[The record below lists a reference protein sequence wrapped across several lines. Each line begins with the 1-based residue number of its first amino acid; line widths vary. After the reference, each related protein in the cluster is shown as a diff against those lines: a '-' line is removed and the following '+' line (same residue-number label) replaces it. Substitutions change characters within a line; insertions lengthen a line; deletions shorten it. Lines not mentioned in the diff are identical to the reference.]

1 MRNIALFRL
10 SFWLSAIRYTALQ
23 LILAILFAVIGYAES
38 GHSQG
43 ILDREVTLNIKEKKL
58 EYVLNKIEDQTKVM
72 FVFSPKLIQS
82 NRLVTIN
89 KSKEKLSAVLDEL
102 ARYLNLEYEVVG
114 DKVILKRQLPDKA
127 GVDVIMSPEFTPAP
141 ITGKITNSKGEPLS
155 GVSIVVKDKPGGTS
169 TNANGIFTIDANEGD
184 VLIISIIGFKSRE
197 VTIGSQHEISI
208 SLEEAVAELTTV
220 VVGSRSLRA
229 RTNVE
234 SPVPVDVISS
244 KDLLATGQ
252 IEPAQQIQFTA
263 PSFVSNRQTI
273 ADGTDHIDPAS
284 LRGLGPDQVLVLVN
298 GKRRYNTALVNIN
311 GTVGKGSVGTDL
323 NSIPAN
329 SIERIEVL
337 RDGAASQ
344 YGSDAIAGV
353 INVVLKKKTGTQVF
367 AHAGQQYEGDGANLQ
382 LGINEGLKLGKKGG
396 VLNLTAEIR
405 HRQPTNRAGEYLGTV
420 FNTNASQDS
429 IEIAQNG
436 GWDRKNNMHIG
447 NSKQL
452 NAYGEANLDLPISGN
467 TRFYATGMYSFRKG
481 KAAGFY
487 RYPKQTTQ
495 VVAQLYPRGFLPNI
509 ESEINDQS
517 LLAGIKGKTKTA
529 WNWDVSSVYGGN
541 QFRFDVSNSNNAS
554 MGTSSP
560 TEFYCGKLAFRQ
572 STTNVDFSKDFG
584 SKLNLTSFNVAV
596 GAEMRF
602 DMFKITAGQEES
614 WRNYDPNSGK
624 VGGAQVFPGYQPDN
638 EVDETRSVISTYVDV
653 ESDITEKFLVNVA
666 GRFEHY
672 SDFGNALAGKLALR
686 YKIIDALSIR
696 GAISNGFRAPSIHQY
711 YFNNTSTQFQIVG
724 GTLSPSNTLTVRNN
738 DSIAKALGIPELK
751 EETSVNYSLGITSK
765 PGRNV
770 SLTVDAYRIDIN
782 NRILLAGP
790 FRRTAGSIVETVL
803 NNAGISSDVQVVQAF
818 SNIIDTKTQGID
830 VILSVSPQISK
841 GNLDLTLAANFNE
854 TKIKEV
860 KGTESIP
867 ATQDANGNY
876 FFFDRA
882 EQSRV
887 ELANP
892 QHKIS
897 AAANYQYK
905 KIGAMLRATRFGKV
919 SSWNTN
925 PQLDE
930 TYEAKIITDA
940 SVSYNIMPQVRVTIG
955 ANNLFDVYPDK
966 LKWFRDGNGDKTNIY
981 YSNTS
986 DGRFVYSRN
995 ATQFGMNGGY
1005 YYISLSANF

>member
-1 MRNIALFRL
+1 MRNIPLLTFITAMLFC
-10 SFWLSAIRYTALQ
+10 
-23 LILAILFAVIGYAES
+23 VIGYAAP
-38 GHSQG
+38 GHTQG
-43 ILDREVTLNIKEKKL
+43 VLDREVTLDIKEKKL
-58 EYVLNKIEDQTKVM
+58 AYVLTKIEEQTKVM

-82 NRLVTIN
+82 NRLVTIS
-89 KSKEKLSAVLDEL
+89 KSKEKLSVVLDDL
-102 ARYLNLEYEVVG
+102 SKQMNIEYEVAG
-114 DKVILKRQLPDKA
+114 DKVILKRQLTDKA
-127 GVDVIMSPEFTPAP
+127 GEETEASPELAFVP
-141 ITGKITNSKGEPLS
+141 ITGKVTNAKGEPLS
-155 GVSIVVKDKPGGTS
+155 GVSIVVKNKAGGTS
-169 TNANGIFTIDANEGD
+169 TNTNGAFTIDANEGD
-184 VLIISIIGFKSRE
+184 VLVLSIIGFKTKE
-197 VTIGSQHEISI
+197 VTVGSQHELSI
-208 SLEEAVAELTTV
+208 SLDEAVAELTTV
-220 VVGSRSLRA
+220 VVGSRSLRP

-252 IEPAQQIQFTA
+252 IEPTQQIQFTA
-263 PSFVSNRQTI
+263 PSFVSNRQTV

-323 NSIPAN
+323 NSIPGS

-367 AHAGQQYEGDGANLQ
+367 AHAGAQYEGDGASVQ
-382 LGINEGLKLGKKGG
+382 LGINQGFKVGKG
-396 VLNLTAEIR
+396 VLNITGEIR
-405 HRQPTNRAGEYLGTV
+405 HRQPTNRAGDYLGTV
-420 FNTNASQDS
+420 YNTNVTQD
-429 IEIAQNG
+429 EQLIAQNG
-436 GWDRKNNMHIG
+436 GWDRKNNMYIG

-452 NAYGEANLDLPISGN
+452 NAYGEANLELPVSTN
-467 TRFYATGMYSFRKG
+467 TKFYATGMYSYRKG

-487 RYPKQTTQ
+487 RYPKQAPSQ
-495 VVAQLYPRGFLPNI
+495 VVLDLYPRGFLPYI
-509 ESEINDQS
+509 GSDITDRS
-517 LLAGIKGKTKTA
+517 LLAGIKGKTANA
-529 WNWDVSSVYGGN
+529 WNWDVSSVFGGN
-541 QFRFDVSNSNNAS
+541 QFSFEVTNSNNAS
-554 MGTSSP
+554 MGINSP
-560 TEFYCGKLAFRQ
+560 TEFECGKLRFQQ

-584 SKLNLTSFNVAV
+584 SQLKLSSFNVAL
-596 GAEMRF
+596 GAEFRL
-602 DMFKITAGQEES
+602 DMYKITAGQEES
-614 WRNYDPNSGK
+614 WRNYDATK
-624 VGGAQVFPGYQPDN
+624 AGGAQVFPGFQPDN
-638 EVDETRSVISTYVDV
+638 AVDENRNVMSTYVDI

-711 YFNNTSTQFQIVG
+711 YFNNVSTQFQLVG
-724 GTLSPSNTLTVRNN
+724 GSLTASNTLTVRNS
-738 DSIAKALGIPELK
+738 DRIAKALGIPDLK
-751 EETSVNYSLGITSK
+751 EETSVNYSLGITAK

-770 SLTVDAYRIDIN
+770 SLTIDAYRIDIKD
-782 NRILLAGP
+782 RILYAGP
-790 FRRTAGSIVETVL
+790 FRRTAGSIVDSVL
-803 NNAGISSDVQVVQAF
+803 DAANISNDVQVVQAF
-818 SNIIDTKTQGID
+818 SNFVDTKTQGID
-830 VILSVSPQISK
+830 VILSFSPQVGK
-841 GNLDLTLAANFNE
+841 GNLDLTLAANVNE
-854 TKIKEV
+854 TKIKKI
-860 KGTESIP
+860 KGTNNIP
-867 ATQDANGNY
+867 AVPDANGNY

-892 QHKIS
+892 KNKVALS
-897 AAANYQYK
+897 ANYQIK
-905 KIGAMLRATRFGKV
+905 KFGIMARATRFGKV

-930 TYEAKIITDA
+930 TYEAKVVTDA
-940 SVSYNIMPQVRVTIG
+940 SISYQLIPQVRVTIG

-966 LKWFRDGNGDKTNIY
+966 LKWFREGNGDKSNTY
-981 YSNTS
+981 YANTS

-1005 YYISLSANF
+1005 YYISLSASF

>member
-1 MRNIALFRL
+1 MRNIPLLRL
-10 SFWLSAIRYTALQ
+10 SFWLNTIKYTALQ
-23 LILAILFAVIGYAES
+23 LALAMSFTVTGYAEP
-38 GHSQG
+38 GHTQG
-43 ILDREVTLNIKEKKL
+43 VLDREVTLNIKEKKL
-58 EYVLNKIEDQTKVM
+58 EYVLTKIEEQTKVM

-82 NRLVTIN
+82 NRLVSIT
-89 KSKEKLSAVLDEL
+89 KSKEKLSVVLDEL
-102 ARYLNLEYEVVG
+102 AGQLNLEYEVIG
-114 DKVILKRQLPDKA
+114 DKVILKRQLA
-127 GVDVIMSPEFTPAP
+127 GNAGIIPAAMQEWAPVP
-141 ITGKITNSKGEPLS
+141 ITGKITNAKGEPLP
-155 GVSIVVKDKPGGTS
+155 GVSIVVKGKPAGTS
-169 TNANGIFTIDANEGD
+169 TNANGIFTIDANDGD
-184 VLIISIIGFKSRE
+184 ILIISIIGYKTKE
-197 VTIGSQHEISI
+197 VTVGSQREFSI

-220 VVGSRSLRA
+220 VVGSRSLRP
-229 RTNVE
+229 RTNIE

-252 IEPAQQIQFTA
+252 IEPTQQIQFTA

-367 AHAGQQYEGDGANLQ
+367 AHAGQQYEGDGASLQ
-382 LGINEGLKLGKKGG
+382 LGLNHGFKLGKG
-396 VLNLTAEIR
+396 VLNITGEVR
-405 HRQPTNRAGEYLGTV
+405 HREPTNRAGEFLGTV
-420 FNTNASQDS
+420 YTSNVAQD
-429 IEIAQNG
+429 EQLIAQNG
-436 GWDRKNNMHIG
+436 GWDRKNNMFIG
-447 NSKQL
+447 NSKQQ
-452 NAYGEANLDLPISGN
+452 NAYLEANMELPLSGN
-467 TRFYATGMYSFRKG
+467 TKFYATGMGSFRKG

-487 RYPKQTTQ
+487 RYPKQTSQ

-509 ESEINDQS
+509 GSEIIDRS
-517 LLAGIKGKTKTA
+517 ILAGVRGKTANA

-541 QFRFDVSNSNNAS
+541 QFSFEVTNSNNAS
-554 MGTSSP
+554 MGANSP
-560 TEFYCGKLAFRQ
+560 TEFDCGKLGFSQ

-584 SKLNLTSFNVAV
+584 AQLKLSSFNVAV

-602 DMFKITAGQEES
+602 DMFRIEAGQEES

-624 VGGAQVFPGYQPDN
+624 VGGAQVFPGYQPSN
-638 EVDETRSVISTYVDV
+638 EVDESRSVVSTYVDV

-686 YKIIDALSIR
+686 YKILDALAIR

-711 YFNNTSTQFQIVG
+711 YFNNTSTQFQIIG

-738 DSIAKALGIPELK
+738 DPIAKALGIPDLK
-751 EETSVNYSLGITSK
+751 EETSVNYSIGITSK
-765 PGRNV
+765 PARNV
-770 SLTVDAYRIDIN
+770 SLTIDAYRIDIKD
-782 NRILLAGP
+782 RILLAGP
-790 FRRTAGSIVETVL
+790 FRRTPGSIVDQVL
-803 NNAGISSDVQVVQAF
+803 DANNISDDVQVVQAF
-818 SNIIDTKTQGID
+818 ANFIDTKTQGID
-830 VILSVSPQISK
+830 VILSVSPQVGK
-841 GNLDLTLAANFNE
+841 GSLDLTLAANVNE

-860 KGTESIP
+860 KGTNNIP
-867 ATQDANGNY
+867 AVPDAAGNY
-876 FFFDRA
+876 FYFDRA

-892 QHKIS
+892 RNKVSI
-897 AAANYQYK
+897 AANYQFK
-905 KIGAMLRATRFGKV
+905 KFGAMARATRFGKV
-919 SSWNTN
+919 SSWNLN

-930 TYEAKIITDA
+930 TYEAKVVTDA
-940 SVSYNIMPQVRVTIG
+940 SVSYNILPQVRVTIG

-966 LKWFRDGNGDKTNIY
+966 LKWFREGNGDKANPY
-981 YSNTS
+981 YANTS

-1005 YYISLSANF
+1005 YYISLSASF

>member
-1 MRNIALFRL
+1 MRNIALLR
-10 SFWLSAIRYTALQ
+10 SPFWLSAMKYAVLQ
-23 LILAILFAVIGYAES
+23 LILAVLFAVIGYAAP

-43 ILDREVTLNIKEKKL
+43 VLDREVTLNIKEKKL
-58 EYVLNKIEDQTKVM
+58 EYVLSKIEEQTKVV

-82 NRLVTIN
+82 HRLVTIS
-89 KSKEKLSAVLDEL
+89 KSKEKLSVILDEL
-102 ARYLNLEYEVVG
+102 TGYLNLDYEVVG
-114 DKVILKRQLPDKA
+114 DKVILKRQHADNA
-127 GVDVIMSPEFTPAP
+127 SVEPEAAPAFTPVP
-141 ITGKITNSKGEPLS
+141 ITGKITNAKGEPLS
-155 GVSIVVKDKPGGTS
+155 GVSIVVKDKAGGTS
-169 TNANGIFTIDANEGD
+169 TNANGVFTIDANEGD

-197 VTIGSQHEISI
+197 ITIGSQHELNISM
-208 SLEEAVAELTTV
+208 EEAVAELTTV
-220 VVGSRSLRA
+220 MVGSRSLRP

-323 NSIPAN
+323 NSIPAS

-367 AHAGQQYEGDGANLQ
+367 THAGQQYAGDGANLQ
-382 LGINEGLKLGKKGG
+382 LGVNHGLKLGKG

-405 HRQPTNRAGEYLGTV
+405 RREPTNRAGEFLGTV
-420 FNTNASQDS
+420 FSNNASQDS
-429 IEIAQNG
+429 ALIAQNG
-436 GWDRKNNMHIG
+436 GWDRKNNMYIG

-452 NAYGEANLDLPISGN
+452 NAYAEANLELPISAN
-467 TRFYATGMYSFRKG
+467 TKFYATGMYSFRKG

-495 VVAQLYPRGFLPNI
+495 VVAQLYPRGFLPYI
-509 ESEINDQS
+509 ESEINDHS
-517 LLAGIKGKTKTA
+517 LLAGIKGKTASA

-554 MGTSSP
+554 MGVNSP
-560 TEFYCGKLAFRQ
+560 TDFYCGKLAFRQ
-572 STTNVDFSKDFG
+572 STTNVDFSKDLG
-584 SKLNLTSFNVAV
+584 SKLNLSSFNVAI
-596 GAEMRF
+596 GAEARF
-602 DMFKITAGQEES
+602 DMFKITPGQEES

-624 VGGAQVFPGYQPDN
+624 VGGAQVFPGYQPSN
-638 EVDETRSVISTYVDV
+638 AVDETRSVVSTYVDV

-686 YKIIDALSIR
+686 YKLLDALSIR

-724 GTLSPSNTLTVRNN
+724 GSLSPSNTLTVRNN
-738 DSIAKALGIPELK
+738 DPIAKALGIPDLK

-770 SLTVDAYRIDIN
+770 SLTIDAYRIDIR

-790 FRRTAGSIVETVL
+790 FRRSNPAVGPVL
-803 NNAGISSDVQVVQAF
+803 NNAGIPPDVQVVQAF
-818 SNIIDTKTQGID
+818 SNIIDTKTQGLD
-830 VILSVSPQISK
+830 VILSVSPQVGK

-854 TKIKEV
+854 TTIKKV
-860 KGTESIP
+860 KGTENIP
-867 ATQDANGNY
+867 AVPDSLGNY

-892 QHKIS
+892 KNKIS
-897 AAANYQYK
+897 ASANYQYN
-905 KIGAMLRATRFGKV
+905 KIGAMIRATRFGAV
-919 SSWNTN
+919 SSWNIN

-940 SVSYNIMPQVRVTIG
+940 SVSYSVHPRVRVTIG

-966 LKWFRDGNGDKTNIY
+966 LKWFRDGKGDKGNIY

>member
-1 MRNIALFRL
+1 MRNIALFKS
-10 SFWLSAIRYTALQ
+10 SFWLGAMKFTIPQ
-23 LILAILFAVIGYAES
+23 LILAVLFAVIGHAAP
-38 GHSQG
+38 GHSQNV
-43 ILDREVTLNIKEKKL
+43 LDREVTLDIKEKKL
-58 EYVLNKIEDQTKVM
+58 EYVLNKIEEQTKVM

-82 NRLVTIN
+82 NRLVTIS
-89 KSKEKLSAVLDEL
+89 KSKEKLSVVLNEL
-102 ARYLNLEYEVVG
+102 AGILHLEYEVAG
-114 DKVILKRQLPDKA
+114 DKVILKRQLTDKA
-127 GVDVIMSPEFTPAP
+127 SAEQEQTREFTPVP
-141 ITGKITNSKGEPLS
+141 ITGKITNAKGEPLS
-155 GVSIVVKDKPGGTS
+155 GVSIVVKGKAGGTS
-169 TNANGIFTIDANEGD
+169 TNANGVFTIEANEGD
-184 VLIISIIGFKSRE
+184 VLIITIIGFKSKE
-197 VTIGSQHEISI
+197 VTVGSQHELNIFMEDAI
-208 SLEEAVAELTTV
+208 AELTTV
-220 VVGSRSLRA
+220 VVGSRSLRP

-382 LGINEGLKLGKKGG
+382 LGINQGFKLGKKGG

-405 HRQPTNRAGEYLGTV
+405 RRQPTNRAGEYLGTV
-420 FNTNASQDS
+420 FANSASQDS
-429 IEIAQNG
+429 ALIAQNG
-436 GWDRKNNMHIG
+436 GWDRKNNMYIG

-452 NAYGEANLDLPISGN
+452 NAYGEANLELPISGN
-467 TRFYATGMYSFRKG
+467 TKFYAMGMYSYRKG

-495 VVAQLYPRGFLPNI
+495 VVTQLYPRGFLPYI
-509 ESEINDQS
+509 ESEINDGS
-517 LLAGIKGKTKTA
+517 IMAGIKGKTAGA
-529 WNWDVSSVYGGN
+529 WNWDISSVYGGN
-541 QFRFDVSNSNNAS
+541 QFRFDVTNSNNAS
-554 MGTSSP
+554 MGTASP

-572 STTNVDFSKDFG
+572 NTTNVDFSKDFG
-584 SKLNLTSFNVAV
+584 SKLNLPSFNVAI
-596 GAEMRF
+596 GAEARF
-602 DMFKITAGQEES
+602 DMFKITPGQEES
-614 WRNYDPNSGK
+614 WRNYDSTK
-624 VGGAQVFPGYQPDN
+624 AGGAQVFPGYQPAN
-638 EVDETRSVISTYVDV
+638 AVDETRSVLSTYVDI
-653 ESDITEKFLVNVA
+653 ESDITEKLLVNVA

-686 YKIIDALSIR
+686 YKILDALSIR

-711 YFNNTSTQFQIVG
+711 YFNNTSTQFQLVG

-738 DSIAKALGIPELK
+738 DPIAKALGIPELK
-751 EETSVNYSLGITSK
+751 EETSVNYSLGITAK

-770 SLTVDAYRIDIN
+770 SLTIDAYRIDIN

-790 FRRTAGSIVETVL
+790 FRRTNPTVGPIL
-803 NNAGISSDVQVVQAF
+803 NAAGISSDVQVVQAF
-818 SNIIDTKTQGID
+818 SNIINTKTQGID
-830 VILSVSPQISK
+830 VILSVSPQVEK
-841 GNLDLTLAANFNE
+841 GNLDLTLAANVNE
-854 TKIKEV
+854 TKIKKV
-860 KGTESIP
+860 KGTENIP
-867 ATQDANGNY
+867 AVPDSLGNY

-892 QHKIS
+892 KNKIS
-897 AAANYQYK
+897 VAANYQYK
-905 KIGAMLRATRFGKV
+905 KIGFMVRLTRFGKV

-930 TYEAKIITDA
+930 TYGAKIITDA
-940 SVSYNIMPQVRVTIG
+940 SFSYSILPQVRVTIG
-955 ANNLFDVYPDK
+955 ANNAFDVYPDK
-966 LKWFRDGNGDKTNIY
+966 LKWFRDGKKDKANPY

-1005 YYISLSANF
+1005 YYISLSASF

>member
-1 MRNIALFRL
+1 MRNIPLLRL
-10 SFWLSAIRYTALQ
+10 SFWLRTIKYTALQ
-23 LILAILFAVIGYAES
+23 LVLAVIFAVTGYAEP
-38 GHSQG
+38 GHSQSV
-43 ILDREVTLNIKEKKL
+43 LDREVTLNIKEKKL
-58 EYVLNKIEDQTKVM
+58 EYVLTKIEEQTKVM

-82 NRLVTIN
+82 NRLVSIT
-89 KSKEKLSAVLDEL
+89 KSKEKLSVVLDEL
-102 ARYLNLEYEVVG
+102 SGQLNLDYEVIG
-114 DKVILKRQLPDKA
+114 DKVILKRQLADKA
-127 GVDVIMSPEFTPAP
+127 GITTVAMHELAPVP
-141 ITGKITNSKGEPLS
+141 ITGKITNAKGEPLS
-155 GVSIVVKDKPGGTS
+155 GVSIVVKDKGGGTS
-169 TNANGIFTIDANEGD
+169 TNANGVFTIDANDGD
-184 VLIISIIGFKSRE
+184 VLVISIIGFKTKE
-197 VTIGSQHEISI
+197 VTVGSQRELSI
-208 SLEEAVAELTTV
+208 SLEETVAELTTV
-220 VVGSRSLRA
+220 VVGSRSLRP

-252 IEPAQQIQFTA
+252 IEPTQQIQFTA

-273 ADGTDHIDPAS
+273 ADGTDHVDPAS

-367 AHAGQQYEGDGANLQ
+367 AHAGQQYAGDGASLQFGLNHGFQ
-382 LGINEGLKLGKKGG
+382 LGKG
-396 VLNLTAEIR
+396 VLNITGEIR

-420 FNTNASQDS
+420 FSTNATEDEQR
-429 IEIAQNG
+429 IAQNG

-452 NAYGEANLDLPISGN
+452 NAYGEANLELPVSGN
-467 TRFYATGMYSFRKG
+467 TKFYATGMYSYRKG

-487 RYPKQTTQ
+487 RYPKQQSPSQ
-495 VVAQLYPRGFLPNI
+495 VVLQLYPRGFLPYIN
-509 ESEINDQS
+509 SDINDRTI
-517 LLAGIKGKTKTA
+517 LAGIKGKTASA

-541 QFRFDVSNSNNAS
+541 QFSFEVTNSNNAS
-554 MGTSSP
+554 MGVNSP
-560 TEFYCGKLAFRQ
+560 TEFDCGKLGFQQ
-572 STTNVDFSKDFG
+572 STTNIDFSKDFG
-584 SKLNLTSFNVAV
+584 SQLKLTSFNVAV

-602 DMFKITAGQEES
+602 DMYKITAGQEES
-614 WRNYDPNSGK
+614 WRNYDSTK
-624 VGGAQVFPGYQPDN
+624 AGGAQVFPGFQPAN
-638 EVDETRSVISTYVDV
+638 EVNESRNVISAYVDV

-666 GRFEHY
+666 GRFERY

-686 YKIIDALSIR
+686 YKILEALSIR

-711 YFNNTSTQFQIVG
+711 YFNNTSTQFQQVG
-724 GTLSPSNTLTVRNN
+724 GTLTASNTLTVRNN
-738 DSIAKALGIPELK
+738 DPIAKALGIPELK

-765 PGRNV
+765 PARNV
-770 SLTVDAYRIDIN
+770 SLTIDAYRIDIKD
-782 NRILLAGP
+782 RILYAGP
-790 FRRTAGSIVETVL
+790 FRRTAGSIVDQVL
-803 NNAGISSDVQVVQAF
+803 DANNIPNDVQIVQAF
-818 SNIIDTKTQGID
+818 ANFIDTKTQGID
-830 VILSVSPQISK
+830 MILSVSPQIGK
-841 GNLDLTLAANFNE
+841 GSLDLTLAANVNE

-860 KGTESIP
+860 KGTNTIP
-867 ATQDANGNY
+867 AVPDAAGNY
-876 FFFDRA
+876 FYFDRA

-892 QHKIS
+892 KNKVSIS
-897 AAANYQYK
+897 ANYAFK
-905 KIGAMLRATRFGKV
+905 KFGAMARATRFGEV
-919 SSWNTN
+919 STWNLN

-930 TYEAKIITDA
+930 TYEAKVVTDA
-940 SVSYNIMPQVRVTIG
+940 SVSYSILPQVRVTIG

-966 LKWFRDGNGDKTNIY
+966 LKWFREGNGDKSNIY
-981 YSNTS
+981 YANTS
-986 DGRFVYSRN
+986 EGRFVYSRN

-1005 YYISLSANF
+1005 YYISLSASF

>member
-1 MRNIALFRL
+1 MRKVILINVIKH
-10 SFWLSAIRYTALQ
+10 TAAQ
-23 LILAILFAVIGYAES
+23 LLLVALFAVTGYAVPGDS
-38 GHSQG
+38 RNV
-43 ILDREVTLNIKEKKL
+43 LDREVTLNVKEKKL
-58 EYVLNKIEDQTKVM
+58 EYVLNKIEEQTKVM

-82 NRLVTIN
+82 NRLVTIS
-89 KSKEKLSAVLDEL
+89 KSKQKLSEVLNEL
-102 ARYLNLEYEVVG
+102 ASYLHLDYEVAG
-114 DKVILKRQLPDKA
+114 DKVILKRQLSDKT
-127 GVDVIMSPEFTPAP
+127 GIETENNTPEIAPIP
-141 ITGKITNSKGEPLS
+141 ITGKITNTKGEPLS
-155 GVSIVVKDKPGGTS
+155 GASVVVKNKSGGTS
-169 TNANGIFTIDANEGD
+169 TNANGVFTINAEEGD
-184 VLIISIIGFKSRE
+184 VLVVTIIGYKTQEITVGSKHE
-197 VTIGSQHEISI
+197 LTINMED
-208 SLEEAVAELTTV
+208 AVAELNTV
-220 VVGSRSLRA
+220 VVGSRSLRP

-252 IEPAQQIQFTA
+252 IEPAQQIQYTA

-323 NSIPAN
+323 NAIPAN

-353 INVVLKKKTGTQVF
+353 INIVLKKKTGTQVF
-367 AHAGQQYEGDGANLQ
+367 AHAGQQYAGDGANLQ
-382 LGINEGLKLGKKGG
+382 LGINEGFKLGKKGG
-396 VLNLTAEIR
+396 VLNLTGEVR
-405 HRQPTNRAGEYLGTV
+405 HRQPTNRAGDYLGTV
-420 FNTNASQDS
+420 YTSNAAQD
-429 IEIAQNG
+429 EVLIAQNG
-436 GWDRKNNMHIG
+436 GWDRKNNMYIG

-452 NAYGEANLDLPISGN
+452 NAYGEANLELPVSDKIK
-467 TRFYATGMYSFRKG
+467 FYAMGMYSYRKG

-495 VVAQLYPRGFLPNI
+495 VVAQLYPRGFLPYI
-509 ESEINDQS
+509 ESEINDRS
-517 LLAGIKGKTKTA
+517 LMAGIKGKTTSA
-529 WNWDVSSVYGGN
+529 WNWDVSSTYGGN
-541 QFRFDVSNSNNAS
+541 QFRFDVNNSNNAS
-554 MGTSSP
+554 MGTASP
-560 TEFYCGKLAFRQ
+560 TSFYCGKLAFQQ
-572 STTNVDFSKDFG
+572 STTDVDFSKDFG
-584 SKLNLTSFNVAV
+584 SNLNLQSFNVAL

-602 DMFKITAGQEES
+602 DMFKITPGQVES
-614 WRNYDPNSGK
+614 WKNYDSTK
-624 VGGAQVFPGYQPDN
+624 VGGAQVFPGYQPAN
-638 EVDETRSVISTYVDV
+638 AVDETRSVFSGYVDV
-653 ESDITEKFLVNVA
+653 ESDITDKFLVNVA

-672 SDFGNALAGKLALR
+672 SDFGSALAGKLALR
-686 YKIIDALSIR
+686 YKIVDALSIR

-711 YFNNTSTQFQIVG
+711 FFNNTSTQFQLIN

-738 DSIAKALGIPELK
+738 DPIAKALGIPDLK

-765 PGRNV
+765 PARNA
-770 SLTVDAYRIDIN
+770 SLTIDAYRIDIK

-790 FRRTAGSIVETVL
+790 FRRSNATVNSVL
-803 NNAGISSDVQVVQAF
+803 NSAGISNDVQVVQAF

-841 GNLDLTLAANFNE
+841 GRLDLALAANFNE
-854 TKIKEV
+854 TKIKKV
-860 KGTESIP
+860 KGTEKIP
-867 ATQDANGNY
+867 AVPDSVGNY

-892 QHKIS
+892 KNKIS
-897 AAANYQYK
+897 LSANYQLK
-905 KIGAMLRATRFGKV
+905 KIGLMVRATRFGAV
-919 SSWNTN
+919 SSWNVD
-925 PQLDE
+925 PRLDE
-930 TYEAKIITDA
+930 TYDAKIVTDA
-940 SVSYNIMPQVRVTIG
+940 SISYSVLPQVRITIG

-966 LKWFRDGNGDKTNIY
+966 LKWFQDANGDKSNIY
-981 YSNTS
+981 YGNTS
-986 DGRFVYSRN
+986 DGRFQYSRN

>member
-1 MRNIALFRL
+1 MRNIPLLRL
-10 SFWLSAIRYTALQ
+10 SFCVNTIKHTALQ
-23 LILAILFAVIGYAES
+23 LVMALVFAVIGYAEP
-38 GHSQG
+38 GHTQG
-43 ILDREVTLNIKEKKL
+43 VLDREVTLNVKEKKL
-58 EYVLNKIEDQTKVM
+58 EYVLTKIEEQTKVM

-82 NRLVTIN
+82 NRLVTIT
-89 KSKEKLSAVLDEL
+89 KSKEKLSVVLNEIADQ
-102 ARYLNLEYEVVG
+102 LNLEYEVIG
-114 DKVILKRQLPDKA
+114 DKVLLKRQLADKA
-127 GVDVIMSPEFTPAP
+127 GTEPEALPEIIPVP
-141 ITGKITNSKGEPLS
+141 ITGKITNAKGEPLS
-155 GVSIVVKDKPGGTS
+155 GVSIVIKNKPGGTS
-169 TNANGIFTIDANEGD
+169 TNANGVFSIEANEGD
-184 VLIISIIGFKSRE
+184 ILVVSIIGFKTKE
-197 VTIGSQHEISI
+197 VTVGGQHEISI

-220 VVGSRSLRA
+220 VVGSRSLRP

-263 PSFVSNRQTI
+263 PSFVSNRQTV

-323 NSIPAN
+323 NSIPAS

-382 LGINEGLKLGKKGG
+382 FGLNHGFKLGKSG
-396 VLNLTAEIR
+396 VLNITGEIR

-420 FNTNASQDS
+420 YTNNVAQD
-429 IEIAQNG
+429 EQLIAQNG
-436 GWDRKNNMHIG
+436 GWDRKNNMYIG

-452 NAYGEANLDLPISGN
+452 NAYGEANLELPVTAN
-467 TRFYATGMYSFRKG
+467 TRIYAMGMYSYRKG

-495 VVAQLYPRGFLPNI
+495 VVAQLYPRGFLPYI
-509 ESEINDQS
+509 GSDINDRS
-517 LLAGIKGKTKTA
+517 IMAGIKGKTANA
-529 WNWDVSSVYGGN
+529 WNWDVSTVYGGN
-541 QFRFDVSNSNNAS
+541 QFSFEVTNSNNAS
-554 MGTSSP
+554 MGAASP
-560 TEFYCGKLAFRQ
+560 TEFDCGKLGFNQ

-584 SKLNLTSFNVAV
+584 SQLKLSSFNVAV

-602 DMFKITAGQEES
+602 DMFTIEAGEEAS
-614 WRNYDPNSGK
+614 WRNYDQSK
-624 VGGAQVFPGYQPDN
+624 VGGAQVFPGYQPAN
-638 EVDETRSVISTYVDV
+638 EVDESRSVISTYVDV

-666 GRFEHY
+666 GRFERY

-686 YKIIDALSIR
+686 YKIVDALSIR

-711 YFNNTSTQFQIVG
+711 YFNNTSTQFQIIN

-738 DSIAKALGIPELK
+738 DKIAKALGIPDLK

-770 SLTVDAYRIDIN
+770 SLTVDAYRIDIRD
-782 NRILLAGP
+782 RILLAGP
-790 FRRTAGSIVETVL
+790 FRRTPGSIVAEVL
-803 NNAGISSDVQVVQAF
+803 DRNGISSDVQVVQAF
-818 SNIIDTKTQGID
+818 ANFIDTKTQGVD
-830 VILSVSPQISK
+830 VILSVSPQLSK
-841 GNLDLTLAANFNE
+841 GSLDLTLAANFNE
-854 TKIKEV
+854 TKIKKV
-860 KGTESIP
+860 KGTSNIP
-867 ATQDANGNY
+867 AVPDAAGNY

-892 QHKIS
+892 KNKIS
-897 AAANYQYK
+897 AAASYQYK
-905 KIGAMLRATRFGKV
+905 KFGAMVRATRFGAV
-919 SSWNTN
+919 SSWNLN

-930 TYEAKIITDA
+930 TYEAKVVTDA
-940 SVSYNIMPQVRVTIG
+940 SVSYSILPQVRVTIG

-966 LKWFRDGNGDKTNIY
+966 LKWFRDGNGDKSNTY
-981 YSNTS
+981 YANTS

-1005 YYISLSANF
+1005 YYISLSASF

>member
-1 MRNIALFRL
+1 MRNLALLSL
-10 SFWLSAIRYTALQ
+10 SFWLSAMKLTAQQ
-23 LILAILFAVIGYAES
+23 LVLALLFTVIGYAAP
-38 GHSQG
+38 GHG
-43 ILDREVTLNIKEKKL
+43 RHVPDREVTLKIKDRKL
-58 EYVLNKIEDQTKVM
+58 VYVLSKIEEQTKVI
-72 FVFSPKLIQS
+72 FTFSP
-82 NRLVTIN
+82 RLF
-89 KSKEKLSAVLDEL
+89 L
-102 ARYLNLEYEVVG
+102 
-114 DKVILKRQLPDKA
+114 
-127 GVDVIMSPEFTPAP
+127 P
-141 ITGKITNSKGEPLS
+141 ITGKITNAKGEPLP
-155 GVSIVVKDKPGGTS
+155 GVSVVVKDKAGGTS
-169 TNANGIFTIDANEGD
+169 TNANGQFTIDANEGD
-184 VLIISIIGFKSRE
+184 VLVISIIGFKTKE
-197 VTIGSQHEISI
+197 VTVGSQHEISVF
-208 SLEEAVAELTTV
+208 LEEAVAELTTV
-220 VVGSRSLRA
+220 VVGSRSLRP

-244 KDLLATGQ
+244 KDLVATGQ

-323 NSIPAN
+323 NSIPAG

-367 AHAGQQYEGDGANLQ
+367 AHAGQQYAGDGANLQ
-382 LGINEGLKLGKKGG
+382 FGLNQGFKLGKSG
-396 VLNLTAEIR
+396 VLNITAEIR

-420 FNTNASQDS
+420 YNNNPTQDS
-429 IEIAQNG
+429 ILIAQNG
-436 GWDRKNNMHIG
+436 GWDRKNNMYIG

-452 NAYGEANLDLPISGN
+452 NAYGEANLEIPVSAN
-467 TRFYATGMYSFRKG
+467 SKFYATGMYSFRKG

-487 RYPKQTTQ
+487 RYPKQTSQ
-495 VVAQLYPRGFLPNI
+495 VVAQLYPRGFLPYI
-509 ESEINDQS
+509 ESEIRDHS
-517 LLAGIKGKTKTA
+517 VIAGFKGKTKSA
-529 WNWDVSSVYGGN
+529 WNWDASTTYGGN
-541 QFRFDVSNSNNAS
+541 QFRFDVTNSNNAS
-554 MGTSSP
+554 MGANSP
-560 TEFYCGKLAFRQ
+560 TEFYCGKLGFQQ
-572 STTNVDFSKDFG
+572 STTNLDLSKDFG
-584 SKLNLTSFNVAV
+584 ADLNLSSFNVAV

-602 DMFKITAGQEES
+602 DLFKITAGEETS
-614 WRNYDPNSGK
+614 WRNYNPNSGK
-624 VGGAQVFPGYQPDN
+624 AGGAQVFPGYQPAN
-638 EVDETRSVISTYVDV
+638 EVDESRSVISTYIDV

-711 YFNNTSTQFQIVG
+711 YFNNTSTQFQIIG
-724 GTLSPSNTLTVRNN
+724 GTLAPSNTLTVRNN
-738 DSIAKALGIPELK
+738 DPIAKALGIPDLK
-751 EETSVNYSLGITSK
+751 EETSVNYSLGITAK
-765 PGRNV
+765 PGRNM
-770 SLTVDAYRIDIN
+770 SLTIDAYRIDIK

-790 FRRTAGSIVETVL
+790 FRRSNATVNTVL
-803 NNAGISSDVQVVQAF
+803 NNAGISNDVQVVQAF
-818 SNIIDTKTQGID
+818 SNIINTKTQGLDI
-830 VILSVSPQISK
+830 IFSVSPQLGK

-854 TKIKEV
+854 TKIEKV
-860 KGTESIP
+860 KGTDKIP
-867 ATQDANGNY
+867 AVPDSVGNY

-892 QHKIS
+892 KNKLTVS
-897 AAANYQYK
+897 ANYQLK
-905 KIGAMLRATRFGKV
+905 KWGAMARVTRFGAV
-919 SSWNTN
+919 SSWNLD
-925 PQLDE
+925 PRLDE
-930 TYEAKIITDA
+930 TYEAKWVTDA
-940 SVSYNIMPQVRVTIG
+940 SISYSIIPQLRVTIG

-966 LKWFRDGNGDKTNIY
+966 LKWFQVANGDKTNTF

-1005 YYISLSANF
+1005 YYISLSASF

>member
-1 MRNIALFRL
+1 MRKITLLRS
-10 SFWLSAIRYTALQ
+10 SFWVGAIKWTAMQ
-23 LILAILFAVIGYAES
+23 LILAVLFAVIGYAKS
-38 GHSQG
+38 GHSQDV
-43 ILDREVTLNIKEKKL
+43 LNREVTLNIKEKKL
-58 EYVLNKIEDQTKVM
+58 EYVLNKIQEQTKVM

-82 NRLVTIN
+82 DRLVTIN
-89 KSKEKLSAVLDEL
+89 KSKEKLSVVLDEL
-102 ARYLNLEYEVVG
+102 AGYLNLTYEVAG
-114 DKVILKRQLPDKA
+114 DKVILKRQLFSKA
-127 GVDVIMSPEFTPAP
+127 SIGAEATPQALP
-141 ITGKITNSKGEPLS
+141 ARITGKVTNTKGEPLP
-155 GVSIVVKDKPGGTS
+155 GVSIVIKGKSGGAS
-169 TNANGIFTIDANEGD
+169 TNAAGNFTIEADEGD
-184 VLIISIIGFKSRE
+184 VLVISIIGFKTKE
-197 VTIGSQHEISI
+197 ITVGSQQEISI
-208 SLEEAVAELTTV
+208 ELEETIAELTTV
-220 VVGSRSLRA
+220 VVGSRSLRP

-252 IEPAQQIQFTA
+252 IEPTQQIQFTA

-273 ADGTDHIDPAS
+273 ADGTDHVDPAS

-323 NSIPAN
+323 NSIPA
-329 SIERIEVL
+329 SAIERIEVL

-367 AHAGQQYEGDGANLQ
+367 AHAGQQYAGDGGNLQ
-382 LGINEGLKLGKKGG
+382 LGINHGFKLGNKGG
-396 VLNLTAEIR
+396 ILNITGEVR
-405 HRQPTNRAGEYLGTV
+405 RREPTNRAGEYLGTV
-420 FNTNASQDS
+420 FSNNASQDS
-429 IEIAQNG
+429 ALIAQNG
-436 GWDRKNNMHIG
+436 GWDRKNNMFIG

-452 NAYGEANLDLPISGN
+452 NAYGEVNLEVPIASGN
-467 TRFYATGMYSFRKG
+467 TKFYATGMYSYRKG

-487 RYPKQTTQ
+487 RYPKQTSQ
-495 VVAQLYPRGFLPNI
+495 VVAQLYPRGFLPYI
-509 ESEINDQS
+509 ESTINDRS
-517 LLAGIKGKTKTA
+517 GIIGFRGKTKNA
-529 WNWDVSSVYGGN
+529 WNWDASTTYGGN
-541 QFRFDVSNSNNAS
+541 QFKFEVTNSNNAS
-554 MGTSSP
+554 MGAASP
-560 TEFYCGKLAFRQ
+560 TEFDCGKLAFRQ

-584 SKLNLTSFNVAV
+584 SKLNLSSFNVAV

-624 VGGAQVFPGYQPDN
+624 VGGAQVFPGYQPSN
-638 EVDETRSVISTYVDV
+638 EVDETRSVVSTYVDV

-686 YKIIDALSIR
+686 YKILDALSIR

-711 YFNNTSTQFQIVG
+711 YFNNTSTQFQIIG

-738 DSIAKALGIPELK
+738 SDIAKALGIPDLK
-751 EETSVNYSLGITSK
+751 EETSVNYSLGITAK
-765 PGRNV
+765 PGRV
-770 SLTVDAYRIDIN
+770 SLTIDAYHIDIK

-790 FRRTAGSIVETVL
+790 FRRSNTTVNTVL
-803 NNAGISSDVQVVQAF
+803 NNAGISGDVQVVQAF
-818 SNIIDTKTQGID
+818 SNIINTRTQGLD
-830 VILSVSPQISK
+830 VILATSPKVGK
-841 GNLDLTLAANFNE
+841 GTLDLTLAANFNE
-854 TKIKEV
+854 TKIKKV
-860 KGTESIP
+860 KGTENIP
-867 ATQDANGNY
+867 AVPDSVGNY

-892 QHKIS
+892 KNKIS
-897 AAANYQYK
+897 LSANYQFK
-905 KIGAMLRATRFGKV
+905 KIGALVRVTRFGEV
-919 SSWNTN
+919 SSWN
-925 PQLDE
+925 PDPRLDE
-930 TYEAKIITDA
+930 TYEAKFVTDA
-940 SVSYNIMPQVRVTIG
+940 SISYSIIPQVRVTIG
-955 ANNLFDVYPDK
+955 ANNIFDVYPDK
-966 LKWFRDGNGDKTNIY
+966 LKWFRDGKGDKSNIY

-1005 YYISLSANF
+1005 YYINLSASF

>member
-1 MRNIALFRL
+1 MRNNTLLRL
-10 SFWLSAIRYTALQ
+10 SCCLNTVKYSGLQ
-23 LILAILFAVIGYAES
+23 LLLAVLFAVTGYAET
-38 GHSQG
+38 GHSVG
-43 ILDREVTLNIKEKKL
+43 VLDREVTLNIKEKKL
-58 EYVLNKIEDQTKVM
+58 EYVLNIIEDQTKVM

-82 NRLVTIN
+82 NRLVTVN
-89 KSKEKLSAVLDEL
+89 KSKEKLSVVLDEL
-102 ARYLNLEYEVVG
+102 TGYLYLDYEVIG
-114 DKVILKRQLPDKA
+114 DKVILKRQATGKA
-127 GVDVIMSPEFTPAP
+127 GIEAVPAPEFTPVP
-141 ITGKITNSKGEPLS
+141 ITGKITNAKGEPLS
-155 GVSIVVKDKPGGTS
+155 GVSIVIKDKPGGTS
-169 TNANGIFTIDANEGD
+169 TNANGVFTIDANEGD

-197 VTIGSQHEISI
+197 VTVGSQHELAIN
-208 SLEEAVAELTTV
+208 LEEAVAELTTV
-220 VVGSRSLRA
+220 VVGSRSLRP

-263 PSFVSNRQTI
+263 PSFVSNRQTV

-382 LGINEGLKLGKKGG
+382 FGLNHGFKLGKG
-396 VLNLTAEIR
+396 VLNITGEVR

-420 FNTNASQDS
+420 FNANASQDS
-429 IEIAQNG
+429 VLIAQNG
-436 GWDRKNNMHIG
+436 GWDRKNNMYIG

-452 NAYGEANLDLPISGN
+452 NAYGEANLDLPISAN
-467 TRFYATGMYSFRKG
+467 TRIYATGMYSYRKG

-487 RYPKQTTQ
+487 RYPKQAPSQ
-495 VVAQLYPRGFLPNI
+495 VVLQLYPRGFLPYI

-517 LLAGIKGKTKTA
+517 IMAGIKGKTGSA
-529 WNWDVSSVYGGN
+529 WNWDISSVYGGN

-554 MGTSSP
+554 MGTGTP
-560 TEFYCGKLAFRQ
+560 TDFYCGKLAFRQ

-584 SKLNLTSFNVAV
+584 SKLNLSSFNVAV
-596 GAEMRF
+596 GAEMRI
-602 DMFKITAGQEES
+602 DMFKITPGQEES
-614 WRNYDPNSGK
+614 WRNYDSTK
-624 VGGAQVFPGYQPDN
+624 AGGAQVFPGYQPAN
-638 EVDETRSVISTYVDV
+638 AVDETRSVMSAYVDV

-686 YKIIDALSIR
+686 YKILDALSIR

-711 YFNNTSTQFQIVG
+711 YFNNTSTQFQIVN
-724 GTLSPSNTLTVRNN
+724 GTLTASNTLTVRNN
-738 DSIAKALGIPELK
+738 DPIAKALGIPELK
-751 EETSVNYSLGITSK
+751 EETSVNYSLGVTAK
-765 PGRNV
+765 PARNV

-790 FRRTAGSIVETVL
+790 FRRTNPIVGPIL
-803 NNAGISSDVQVVQAF
+803 NTAGISSDVQVVQAF
-818 SNIIDTKTQGID
+818 ANFIDTKTQGID
-830 VILSVSPQISK
+830 VILSVSPQVSK
-841 GNLDLTLAANFNE
+841 GSLDLTLAANFNE
-854 TKIKEV
+854 TKIKKV
-860 KGTESIP
+860 KGTASIP
-867 ATQDANGNY
+867 AVPDSVGNY

-892 QHKIS
+892 QSKIS
-897 AAANYQYK
+897 ASANYQYK
-905 KIGAMLRATRFGKV
+905 KIGFMVRLTRFGKV
-919 SSWNTN
+919 SSWNPN
-925 PQLDE
+925 PGLDE
-930 TYEAKIITDA
+930 TYESRIVTDA
-940 SVSYNIMPQVRVTIG
+940 SLSYNILPQVRVTIG
-955 ANNLFDVYPDK
+955 ANNAFDIYPER
-966 LKWFRDGNGDKTNIY
+966 LKWFRDGKKDKANPY
-981 YSNTS
+981 YANTS

>member
-1 MRNIALFRL
+1 MRNIALLRL
-10 SFWLSAIRYTALQ
+10 SCWLSAVKYSALQ
-23 LILAILFAVIGYAES
+23 LLLAVLFAVTGYAETD
-38 GHSQG
+38 HSVG
-43 ILDREVTLNIKEKKL
+43 VLDREVTLNIKEKKL
-58 EYVLNKIEDQTKVM
+58 EYVLNIIEDQTKVM

-82 NRLVTIN
+82 NRLVTVN
-89 KSKEKLSAVLDEL
+89 KSKEKLSVVLDEL
-102 ARYLNLEYEVVG
+102 TGYLNLEYEVIG
-114 DKVILKRQLPDKA
+114 DKVILKRQAGDKA
-127 GVDVIMSPEFTPAP
+127 SLEVLIAPEFTPVP

-155 GVSIVVKDKPGGTS
+155 GVSIVVKGKSGGTS
-169 TNANGIFTIDANEGD
+169 TNANGAFTIDANEGD

-197 VTIGSQHEISI
+197 VTVGSQHELDIN
-208 SLEEAVAELTTV
+208 LEDAVAELTTV

-263 PSFVSNRQTI
+263 PSFVSNRQTV

-382 LGINEGLKLGKKGG
+382 FGLNHGFKLGKG
-396 VLNLTAEIR
+396 VLNITGEVR

-420 FNTNASQDS
+420 FSNNAAQDS
-429 IEIAQNG
+429 ALIAQNG
-436 GWDRKNNMHIG
+436 GWDRKNNMYIG

-452 NAYGEANLDLPISGN
+452 NAYGEANLDLPISAN
-467 TRFYATGMYSFRKG
+467 TRFYATGMYSYRKG

-509 ESEINDQS
+509 ESEINDRS
-517 LLAGIKGKTKTA
+517 IMAGIKGKTAGA
-529 WNWDVSSVYGGN
+529 WNWDISSVYGGN
-541 QFRFDVSNSNNAS
+541 QFRFDVTNSNNAS
-554 MGTSSP
+554 MGTATP
-560 TEFYCGKLAFRQ
+560 TEFYCGKLGFNQ

-584 SKLNLTSFNVAV
+584 SRLNLSSFNVAV

-602 DMFKITAGQEES
+602 DMFKITPGQEES
-614 WRNYDPNSGK
+614 WMNYDPNSGK
-624 VGGAQVFPGYQPDN
+624 VGGAQVFPGYQPAN
-638 EVDETRSVISTYVDV
+638 EVNETRSVVSTYVDI

-686 YKIIDALSIR
+686 YKIVEALSIR

-711 YFNNTSTQFQIVG
+711 FFNNTSTQFQIIG

-738 DSIAKALGIPELK
+738 DPIAKALGIPDLK
-751 EETSVNYSLGITSK
+751 EETSVNYSLGITAK

-770 SLTVDAYRIDIN
+770 SLTVDAYRIDIKD
-782 NRILLAGP
+782 RILLAGP
-790 FRRTAGSIVETVL
+790 FRRTNPVVGPIL
-803 NNAGISSDVQVVQAF
+803 NNAGIPGDVQIVQAF
-818 SNIIDTKTQGID
+818 ANFIDTKTQGID
-830 VILSVSPQISK
+830 VILSVSPQVSK

-854 TKIKEV
+854 TKIKKV
-860 KGTESIP
+860 KGTASIP
-867 ATQDANGNY
+867 AVPDSVGNY

-892 QHKIS
+892 KNKIS
-897 AAANYQYK
+897 ASANYQYK
-905 KIGAMLRATRFGKV
+905 KIGFMVRLTRFGKV

-930 TYEAKIITDA
+930 TYDAKLITDA
-940 SVSYNIMPQVRVTIG
+940 SISYNILPQVRVTIG
-955 ANNLFDVYPDK
+955 ANNVFDIYPDK
-966 LKWFRDGNGDKTNIY
+966 LKWFQDGKNDKANPY
-981 YSNTS
+981 YANTS

>member
-1 MRNIALFRL
+1 MRNIPLLTFITAMLFC
-10 SFWLSAIRYTALQ
+10 
-23 LILAILFAVIGYAES
+23 VIGYAAP
-38 GHSQG
+38 GHTQG
-43 ILDREVTLNIKEKKL
+43 VLDREVTLDIKEKKL
-58 EYVLNKIEDQTKVM
+58 EYVLTKIEEQTKVM

-82 NRLVTIN
+82 NRLVTIS
-89 KSKEKLSAVLDEL
+89 KSKEKLSVVLDDL
-102 ARYLNLEYEVVG
+102 SKQMSIEYEVAG
-114 DKVILKRQLPDKA
+114 DKVILKRQLTDKA
-127 GVDVIMSPEFTPAP
+127 GEETDASPELVFVP
-141 ITGKITNSKGEPLS
+141 ITGKVTNAKGEPLS
-155 GVSIVVKDKPGGTS
+155 GVSIVVKNKAGGTS
-169 TNANGIFTIDANEGD
+169 TNTNGAFTIEANEGD
-184 VLIISIIGFKSRE
+184 VLVLSIIGFKTKE
-197 VTIGSQHEISI
+197 VTVGGQHELSI
-208 SLEEAVAELTTV
+208 SLDEAIAELTTV
-220 VVGSRSLRA
+220 VVGSRSLRP

-252 IEPAQQIQFTA
+252 IEPTQQIQFTA
-263 PSFVSNRQTI
+263 PSFVSNRQTV

-323 NSIPAN
+323 NSIPGS

-367 AHAGQQYEGDGANLQ
+367 AHTGAQYEGDGAALQ
-382 LGINEGLKLGKKGG
+382 LGINQGFKVGKG
-396 VLNLTAEIR
+396 VLNITGEIR

-420 FNTNASQDS
+420 YTANATQD
-429 IEIAQNG
+429 EQLIAQNG
-436 GWDRKNNMHIG
+436 GWDRKNNMYIG

-452 NAYGEANLDLPISGN
+452 NAYGEANLELPVSTN
-467 TRFYATGMYSFRKG
+467 TKFYATGMYSYRKG

-487 RYPKQTTQ
+487 RYPKQAPSQ
-495 VVAQLYPRGFLPNI
+495 VVLDLYPRGFLPGI
-509 ESEINDQS
+509 GSDINDRS
-517 LLAGIKGKTKTA
+517 LLAGIKGKTANA
-529 WNWDVSSVYGGN
+529 WNWDVSSVFGGN
-541 QFRFDVSNSNNAS
+541 QFSFEVTNSNNAS
-554 MGTSSP
+554 MGINSP
-560 TEFYCGKLAFRQ
+560 TEFECGKLRFQQ

-584 SKLNLTSFNVAV
+584 SQLKLSSFNVAL
-596 GAEMRF
+596 GAEFRL
-602 DMFKITAGQEES
+602 DMYKITAGQEES
-614 WRNYDPNSGK
+614 WRNYDNTK
-624 VGGAQVFPGYQPDN
+624 AGGAQVFPGFQPDN
-638 EVDETRSVISTYVDV
+638 EVDENRNVMSTYVDI

-711 YFNNTSTQFQIVG
+711 YFNNVSTQFQLVG
-724 GTLSPSNTLTVRNN
+724 GSLTASNTLTVRNS
-738 DSIAKALGIPELK
+738 DKIAKALGIPDLK
-751 EETSVNYSLGITSK
+751 EETSVNYSLGITAK

-770 SLTVDAYRIDIN
+770 SLTIDAYRIDIKD
-782 NRILLAGP
+782 RILYAGP
-790 FRRTAGSIVETVL
+790 FRRTAGSIVDSVL
-803 NNAGISSDVQVVQAF
+803 DAANISNDVQVVQAF
-818 SNIIDTKTQGID
+818 SNFVDTKTQGVD
-830 VILSVSPQISK
+830 VILSFSPQVGK
-841 GNLDLTLAANFNE
+841 GNLDLTLAANVNE
-854 TKIKEV
+854 TKIKKI
-860 KGTESIP
+860 KGTNNIP
-867 ATQDANGNY
+867 AVPDANGNY

-892 QHKIS
+892 KNKVALS
-897 AAANYQYK
+897 ANYQIK
-905 KIGAMLRATRFGKV
+905 KFGIMARATRFGKV

-930 TYEAKIITDA
+930 TYDAKVVTDA
-940 SVSYNIMPQVRVTIG
+940 SISYQLIPQVRVTIG

-966 LKWFRDGNGDKTNIY
+966 LKWFREGNGDKSNTY
-981 YSNTS
+981 YANTS

-1005 YYISLSANF
+1005 YYISLSASF

>member
-1 MRNIALFRL
+1 MRNIPLLTFITAMLFC
-10 SFWLSAIRYTALQ
+10 
-23 LILAILFAVIGYAES
+23 VIGYAAP
-38 GHSQG
+38 GHTQG
-43 ILDREVTLNIKEKKL
+43 VLDREVTLDIKEKKL
-58 EYVLNKIEDQTKVM
+58 AYVLTKIEEQTKVM

-82 NRLVTIN
+82 NRLVTIS
-89 KSKEKLSAVLDEL
+89 KSKEKLSVVLDDL
-102 ARYLNLEYEVVG
+102 SKQMNIEYEVAG
-114 DKVILKRQLPDKA
+114 DKVILKRQLTDKA
-127 GVDVIMSPEFTPAP
+127 GEETDASPELAFVP
-141 ITGKITNSKGEPLS
+141 ITGKITNAKGEPLS
-155 GVSIVVKDKPGGTS
+155 GVSVVVKNKAGGTS
-169 TNANGIFTIDANEGD
+169 TNTNGAFTIDANEGD
-184 VLIISIIGFKSRE
+184 VLVLSIIGFKTKE
-197 VTIGSQHEISI
+197 VTVGSQHELSI
-208 SLEEAVAELTTV
+208 SLDEAVAELTTV
-220 VVGSRSLRA
+220 VVGSRSLRP

-252 IEPAQQIQFTA
+252 IEPTQQIQFTA
-263 PSFVSNRQTI
+263 PSFVSNRQTV

-323 NSIPAN
+323 NSIPGS

-367 AHAGQQYEGDGANLQ
+367 AHTGAQYEGDGASVQ
-382 LGINEGLKLGKKGG
+382 LGINQGFKVGKG
-396 VLNLTAEIR
+396 VLNITGEIR
-405 HRQPTNRAGEYLGTV
+405 HRQPTNRAGDYLGTV
-420 FNTNASQDS
+420 YTANATQD
-429 IEIAQNG
+429 EQLIAQNG
-436 GWDRKNNMHIG
+436 GWDRKNNMYIG

-452 NAYGEANLDLPISGN
+452 NAYGEANLELPVSTN
-467 TRFYATGMYSFRKG
+467 TKFYATGMYSYRKG

-487 RYPKQTTQ
+487 RYPKQAPSQ
-495 VVAQLYPRGFLPNI
+495 VVLDLYPRGFLPYI
-509 ESEINDQS
+509 GSDITDRS
-517 LLAGIKGKTKTA
+517 LLAGIKGKTANA
-529 WNWDVSSVYGGN
+529 WNWDVSSVFGGN
-541 QFRFDVSNSNNAS
+541 QFSFEVTNSNNAS
-554 MGTSSP
+554 MGINSP
-560 TEFYCGKLAFRQ
+560 TEFECGKLRFQQ

-584 SKLNLTSFNVAV
+584 SQLKLSSFNVAL
-596 GAEMRF
+596 GAEFRL
-602 DMFKITAGQEES
+602 DMYKITAGQEES
-614 WRNYDPNSGK
+614 WRNYDATK
-624 VGGAQVFPGYQPDN
+624 AGGAQVFPGFQPDN
-638 EVDETRSVISTYVDV
+638 EVDENRNVMSTYVDI

-711 YFNNTSTQFQIVG
+711 YFNNVSTQFQLVG
-724 GTLSPSNTLTVRNN
+724 GSLTASNTLTVRNS
-738 DSIAKALGIPELK
+738 DKIAKALGIPDLK
-751 EETSVNYSLGITSK
+751 EETSVNYSLGITAK

-770 SLTVDAYRIDIN
+770 SLTIDAYRIDIKD
-782 NRILLAGP
+782 RILYAGP
-790 FRRTAGSIVETVL
+790 FRRTAGSIVDSVL
-803 NNAGISSDVQVVQAF
+803 DAANISNDVQVVQAF
-818 SNIIDTKTQGID
+818 SNFVDTKTQGID
-830 VILSVSPQISK
+830 VILSFSPQVGK
-841 GNLDLTLAANFNE
+841 GNLDLTLAANVNE
-854 TKIKEV
+854 TKIKKI
-860 KGTESIP
+860 KGTNNIP
-867 ATQDANGNY
+867 AVPDANGNY

-892 QHKIS
+892 KNKVALS
-897 AAANYQYK
+897 ANYQIK
-905 KIGAMLRATRFGKV
+905 KFGIMARATRFGKV

-930 TYEAKIITDA
+930 TYEAKVVTDA
-940 SVSYNIMPQVRVTIG
+940 SISYQLIPQVRVTIG

-966 LKWFRDGNGDKTNIY
+966 LKWFREGNGDKSNTY
-981 YSNTS
+981 YANTS

-1005 YYISLSANF
+1005 YYISLSASF

>member
-1 MRNIALFRL
+1 MRNIPLFTF
-10 SFWLSAIRYTALQ
+10 SFWVNAMKVTAAQ
-23 LILAILFAVIGYAES
+23 LILAVFFAVIGYAAP

-43 ILDREVTLNIKEKKL
+43 VLDREVTLNIKEKKL
-58 EYVLNKIEDQTKVM
+58 EYVLTRIEEQTKVM

-82 NRLVTIN
+82 YRLVTVN
-89 KSKEKLSAVLDEL
+89 RSKEKLSAVLDDL
-102 ARYLNLEYEVVG
+102 SNQLKIEYEVAG
-114 DKVILKRQLPDKA
+114 DKVILKRQVADKA
-127 GVDVIMSPEFTPAP
+127 GEETMASPELAFVP
-141 ITGKITNSKGEPLS
+141 ITGKITNAKGEPLS
-155 GVSIVVKDKPGGTS
+155 GVSIVVKNKAGGTS
-169 TNANGIFTIDANEGD
+169 TNANGVFTIDANEGD
-184 VLIISIIGFKSRE
+184 ILVVSIIGFKSKE
-197 VTIGSQHEISI
+197 VTVGNQHELSI
-208 SLEEAVAELTTV
+208 NLEEAVAELTTV
-220 VVGSRSLRA
+220 VVGSRSLRP

-252 IEPAQQIQFTA
+252 IEPTQQIQFTA
-263 PSFVSNRQTI
+263 PSFVSNRQTV

-323 NSIPAN
+323 NSIPGS

-367 AHAGQQYEGDGANLQ
+367 AHTGAQYEGDGASLQ
-382 LGINEGLKLGKKGG
+382 LGINQGFKVGKGT
-396 VLNLTAEIR
+396 LNITGEVR

-420 FNTNASQDS
+420 FNSNVTLDEQQ
-429 IEIAQNG
+429 IAQNG
-436 GWDRKNNMHIG
+436 GWDRKNNMYIG

-452 NAYGEANLDLPISGN
+452 NAYGEANLELPVSGN
-467 TRFYATGMYSFRKG
+467 TKFYATGMYSYRKG

-487 RYPKQTTQ
+487 RYPRQSPSQ
-495 VVAQLYPRGFLPNI
+495 VVLQLYPRGFLPFI
-509 ESEINDQS
+509 GSDINDGS
-517 LLAGIKGKTKTA
+517 LLAGIKGKTASA

-541 QFRFDVSNSNNAS
+541 QFSFEVTNSNNAS
-554 MGTSSP
+554 MGINSP
-560 TEFYCGKLAFRQ
+560 TSFECGKLGFKQ

-584 SKLNLTSFNVAV
+584 SQLKLSSFNVAV

-602 DMFKITAGQEES
+602 DMYKITAGQVES
-614 WRNYDPNSGK
+614 WKNYDSTK
-624 VGGAQVFPGYQPDN
+624 AGGAQVFPGFQPAN
-638 EVDETRSVISTYVDV
+638 EVNETRSVISTYVDI
-653 ESDITEKFLVNVA
+653 ETDITEKFLVNIA
-666 GRFEHY
+666 GRYEHY

-686 YKIIDALSIR
+686 YKILDALSIR

-711 YFNNTSTQFQIVG
+711 YFNNTSTQFQLVNN
-724 GTLSPSNTLTVRNN
+724 TLTASNTLTVRNN
-738 DSIAKALGIPELK
+738 DKIAKALGIPDLK

-770 SLTVDAYRIDIN
+770 SLTIDAYRIDIKD
-782 NRILLAGP
+782 RILYAGP
-790 FRRTAGSIVETVL
+790 FRRTPGSIVDQVL
-803 NNAGISSDVQVVQAF
+803 TAANISGEVQIVQAF
-818 SNIIDTKTQGID
+818 ANFIDTKTQGVD
-830 VILSVSPQISK
+830 VILSVSPQVGK
-841 GNLDLTLAANFNE
+841 GSLDLTLAANVNE
-854 TKIKEV
+854 TKIKKI
-860 KGTESIP
+860 KGTNNIP
-867 ATQDANGNY
+867 AVPDANGNY

-892 QHKIS
+892 KNKVAVS
-897 AAANYQYK
+897 ANYQIK
-905 KIGAMLRATRFGKV
+905 KFGIMARATRFGKV

-930 TYEAKIITDA
+930 TYEAKVVTDA
-940 SVSYNIMPQVRVTIG
+940 SISYQVIPQVRVTVG

-966 LKWFRDGNGDKTNIY
+966 LKWFREGNGDKTNTY
-981 YSNTS
+981 YANTS

-1005 YYISLSANF
+1005 YYISLSASF

>member
-1 MRNIALFRL
+1 MRNILLLRL
-10 SFWLSAIRYTALQ
+10 SYWLSAIKVIALQ
-23 LILAILFAVIGYAES
+23 LIMAVFFAAIGYAAP
-38 GHSQG
+38 GHGQNV
-43 ILDREVTLNIKEKKL
+43 LDREVTLNIKEKKL
-58 EYVLNKIEDQTKVM
+58 EYVLNKIEEQTQVM

-82 NRLVTIN
+82 SRLVTIN
-89 KSKEKLSAVLDEL
+89 KSKEKLSVVLNEL
-102 ARYLNLEYEVVG
+102 ASSLHLEYEVVG
-114 DKVILKRQLPDKA
+114 DKVILKRQQPEKA
-127 GVDVIMSPEFTPAP
+127 AGSSDITPELTYVP
-141 ITGKITNSKGEPLS
+141 IKGKITNTKGEPLS
-155 GVSIVVKDKPGGTS
+155 GVSIVIKGKAGGTS
-169 TNANGIFTIDANEGD
+169 TNADGNFTIDANEGD
-184 VLIISIIGFKSRE
+184 VLVISIIGFKTKE
-197 VTIGSQHEISI
+197 VTVGSQHEMSLF
-208 SLEEAVAELTTV
+208 LEEAVAELTTV
-220 VVGSRSLRA
+220 VVGSRSLRP

-323 NSIPAN
+323 NSIPAS
-329 SIERIEVL
+329 SIDHIEVL

-367 AHAGQQYEGDGANLQ
+367 AHAGQQYAGDGANLQ
-382 LGINEGLKLGKKGG
+382 LGVNQGFKLGKGI
-396 VLNLTAEIR
+396 LNITAELR
-405 HRQPTNRAGEYLGTV
+405 HRQPTNRAGDYLGTV
-420 FNTNASQDS
+420 YNNNPSQDS
-429 IEIAQNG
+429 ILIEQNG
-436 GWDRKNNMHIG
+436 GWDRKNNMYIG

-452 NAYGEANLDLPISGN
+452 NAYGEANLELPISGN
-467 TRFYATGMYSFRKG
+467 SKFYATGMYSFRKG

-495 VVAQLYPRGFLPNI
+495 VVAALYPRGFLPYI
-509 ESEINDQS
+509 ESEINDAS
-517 LLAGIKGKTKTA
+517 IIAGIKGKTRNA
-529 WNWDVSSVYGGN
+529 WNWDASTTYGGN
-541 QFRFDVSNSNNAS
+541 QFRFDVTNSNNAS
-554 MGTSSP
+554 MGTDSP
-560 TEFYCGKLAFRQ
+560 TEFYCGKLGFQQ

-584 SKLNLTSFNVAV
+584 ANLNLSSFNVAI

-624 VGGAQVFPGYQPDN
+624 VGGAQVFPGYQPSN
-638 EVDETRSVISTYVDV
+638 EVDESRSVVSTYVDV

-686 YKIIDALSIR
+686 YKIMEALSIR

-711 YFNNTSTQFQIVG
+711 YFNNTSTQFQLIG
-724 GTLSPSNTLTVRNN
+724 GSLSPSNTLTVRNN
-738 DSIAKALGIPELK
+738 DPIAKALGIPDLK

-765 PGRNV
+765 PGRNM
-770 SLTVDAYRIDIN
+770 SLTIDAYRIDIR

-790 FRRTAGSIVETVL
+790 FRRSNSTVAAVL
-803 NNAGISSDVQVVQAF
+803 NNAGIPSDVQVVQAF

-830 VILSVSPQISK
+830 IIFSISPQLGK
-841 GNLDLTLAANFNE
+841 GNLDLTMAANFNE
-854 TKIKEV
+854 TTIKKV
-860 KGTESIP
+860 KGTDKIP
-867 ATQDANGNY
+867 AVPDSVGNY

-892 QHKIS
+892 KNKIS
-897 AAANYQYK
+897 FSANYQLK
-905 KIGAMLRATRFGKV
+905 KFGAMARVTRFGEV
-919 SSWNTN
+919 STWNLD
-925 PQLDE
+925 PRLDE
-930 TYEAKIITDA
+930 TYDAKIVTDA
-940 SVSYNIMPQVRVTIG
+940 SVSYFIIPQVRVTIG

-966 LKWFRDGNGDKTNIY
+966 LKWFQVGNGDKTNTY

-1005 YYISLSANF
+1005 YYISLSAGF

>member
-10 SFWLSAIRYTALQ
+10 SFWFCAMKYTVLQ
-23 LILAILFAVIGYAES
+23 LILAVLFGVIGYAAP

-43 ILDREVTLNIKEKKL
+43 VLDREVTLNIKEKKL
-58 EYVLNKIEDQTKVM
+58 EYVLTRIEEQTKVM

-82 NRLVTIN
+82 NRLVTIS

-102 ARYLNLEYEVVG
+102 AGDLHLAYEVVG
-114 DKVILKRQLPDKA
+114 DKVILKRQLTDKA
-127 GVDVIMSPEFTPAP
+127 GIEPMVTPEFTPVP
-141 ITGKITNSKGEPLS
+141 ITGKITNAKGEPLS
-155 GVSIVVKDKPGGTS
+155 GVSIVVKNKSGGTS
-169 TNANGIFTIDANEGD
+169 TNANGVFSIDANEGD
-184 VLIISIIGFKSRE
+184 VLIISNIGFRSRE
-197 VTIGSQHEISI
+197 VTIGSQHELSI
-208 SLEEAVAELTTV
+208 SMEEAVAELTTV
-220 VVGSRSLRA
+220 VVGSRSLRP

-263 PSFVSNRQTI
+263 PSFVSNRQTV

-323 NSIPAN
+323 NAIPAS

-382 LGINEGLKLGKKGG
+382 LGINEGFKIGKG

-420 FNTNASQDS
+420 YNANATADS
-429 IEIAQNG
+429 IAIAQSG
-436 GWDRKNNMHIG
+436 GWDRKNNMYIG

-495 VVAQLYPRGFLPNI
+495 VVAQLYPRGFLPFI

-517 LLAGIKGKTKTA
+517 LLAGFKGKTQSA
-529 WNWDVSSVYGGN
+529 WNWDISSVYGGN

-554 MGTSSP
+554 MGTGSP
-560 TEFYCGKLAFRQ
+560 TDFYCGKLAFHQ
-572 STTNVDFSKDFG
+572 STTNVDLSKDFG
-584 SKLNLTSFNVAV
+584 SRLNLSSFNVAV

-602 DMFKITAGQEES
+602 DMFKITPGQEES
-614 WRNYDPNSGK
+614 WRNYDANSGK
-624 VGGAQVFPGYQPDN
+624 AGGAQVFPGYQPAN
-638 EVDETRSVISTYVDV
+638 EVKENRSVISTYVDV

-686 YKIIDALSIR
+686 YKILDALSIR

-711 YFNNTSTQFQIVG
+711 FFNNTSTQFQLVG
-724 GTLSPSNTLTVRNN
+724 GTLTPSNTLTVRNN
-738 DSIAKALGIPELK
+738 DPIAKALGIPDLK
-751 EETSVNYSLGITSK
+751 EETSVNYSLGITAK

-770 SLTVDAYRIDIN
+770 SLTIDAYRIDIN

-790 FRRTAGSIVETVL
+790 FRRTAAGTSIVDQVL
-803 NNAGISSDVQVVQAF
+803 NNAGISKDVQVVQAF
-818 SNIIDTKTQGID
+818 SNIVDTKTQGID

-854 TKIKEV
+854 TKIKKV

-867 ATQDANGNY
+867 AVPDSLGNY

-892 QHKIS
+892 KNKIS

-905 KIGAMLRATRFGKV
+905 KIGAMIRATRFGKV
-919 SSWNTN
+919 SSWNPN
-925 PQLDE
+925 PKLDE
-930 TYEAKIITDA
+930 TYDAKIVTDA
-940 SVSYNIMPQVRVTIG
+940 SISYNILPQVRVTVG
-955 ANNLFDVYPDK
+955 ANNIFDVYPDK
-966 LKWFRDGNGDKTNIY
+966 LKWFRDGNGDKSNTY
-981 YSNTS
+981 YGNTS

>member
-1 MRNIALFRL
+1 MRNIALL
-10 SFWLSAIRYTALQ
+10 KPSFLLSAMKYTALQ
-23 LILAILFAVIGYAES
+23 LILAVLFAVIGYAETGYS
-38 GHSQG
+38 LGV
-43 ILDREVTLNIKEKKL
+43 LDREVTLNIKEKKL
-58 EYVLNKIEDQTKVM
+58 EYVLNKIEEQTKVM

-89 KSKEKLSAVLDEL
+89 RSKEKLSVVLDEL
-102 ARYLNLEYEVVG
+102 AGYLNLEYEVIG
-114 DKVILKRQLPDKA
+114 DKVILKRQVTDKA
-127 GVDVIMSPEFTPAP
+127 SIEPAVAPEFTPVP
-141 ITGKITNSKGEPLS
+141 ITGKITNAKGEPLS
-155 GVSIVVKDKPGGTS
+155 GVSIVVKDKAGGTS
-169 TNANGIFTIDANEGD
+169 TNANGVFTIDANEGD

-197 VTIGSQHEISI
+197 VTIGSQHELAI
-208 SLEEAVAELTTV
+208 SLDEAVAELTTV

-323 NSIPAN
+323 NSIPTS

-382 LGINEGLKLGKKGG
+382 FGLNQGFKLGKG
-396 VLNLTAEIR
+396 VLNITAEIR

-420 FNTNASQDS
+420 FANGAAQDS
-429 IEIAQNG
+429 LLIAQNG
-436 GWDRKNNMHIG
+436 GWDRKNNMYIG

-467 TRFYATGMYSFRKG
+467 TRFYATGMYSYRKG

-487 RYPKQTTQ
+487 RYPKQQSPSQ
-495 VVAQLYPRGFLPNI
+495 VVLELYPRGFLPY
-509 ESEINDQS
+509 INSDITDHT
-517 LLAGIKGKTKTA
+517 LLAGIKGKTASA

-541 QFRFDVSNSNNAS
+541 QFSFEVTNSNNAS
-554 MGTSSP
+554 MGINSP
-560 TEFYCGKLAFRQ
+560 TEFDCGKLGFQQ

-584 SKLNLTSFNVAV
+584 SKLNLSSFNVAV

-602 DMFKITAGQEES
+602 DMYKITAGQEES
-614 WRNYDPNSGK
+614 WKNYDSTK
-624 VGGAQVFPGYQPDN
+624 AGGAQVFPGFQPAN
-638 EVDETRSVISTYVDV
+638 EVNETRSVVSTYVDV
-653 ESDITEKFLVNVA
+653 ESDITEKLLVNVA

-686 YKIIDALSIR
+686 YKILDALSIR

-711 YFNNTSTQFQIVG
+711 YFNNTSTQFQLVNN
-724 GTLSPSNTLTVRNN
+724 TLTASNTLTVRNN
-738 DSIAKALGIPELK
+738 DKIAKALGIPDLK

-770 SLTVDAYRIDIN
+770 SLTIDAYRIDIKD
-782 NRILLAGP
+782 RILYAGP
-790 FRRTAGSIVETVL
+790 FRRTNALVGPIL

-818 SNIIDTKTQGID
+818 ANIIDTKTQGID
-830 VILSVSPQISK
+830 IILSVSPQVSK
-841 GNLDLTLAANFNE
+841 GSLDLTLAANFNE
-854 TKIKEV
+854 TKIKKV
-860 KGTESIP
+860 KGTESIAAVP
-867 ATQDANGNY
+867 DSVGNY

-892 QHKIS
+892 KNKIS
-897 AAANYQYK
+897 ASANYQFK
-905 KIGAMLRATRFGKV
+905 KMGFMIRLTRFGKV
-919 SSWNTN
+919 TSWNTN

-930 TYEAKIITDA
+930 TYDARIVTDA
-940 SVSYNIMPQVRVTIG
+940 SISYSILPQVRVTIG
-955 ANNLFDVYPDK
+955 ANNAFDIYPQK
-966 LKWFRDGNGDKTNIY
+966 LKWFRDGKKDRSNPY
-981 YSNTS
+981 YANTS